1 MHTKLAIVTP
11 VHNRR
16 AETLQFLSSIFRSD
30 LKGIDVSVY
39 IVDDGSTDGT
49 AEAVRKNFP
58 DVNII
63 AGGGDLWFTE
73 GTNRGITA
81 ALADDPDLILTCN
94 NDSIFD
100 RSAIARLVE
109 CCQRHERSIVG
120 GLLLDWSTPHKVFQ
134 VAPKWDLWKGGNR
147 HWFHQTVWTVPKSP
161 WYVEMIVGNCVLFPA
176 SAIREAGLM
185 DSKRFPQYGD
195 AEYTP
200 RLRKLGWKLLVEP
213 RARVFCKPNDPPSG
227 FRNLPLTE
235 KFRRLFSD
243 PFGPYSLRRRFNA
256 TMAVAP
262 NKVEGLAAVVIFGIR
277 VILGISQES
286 RWAASQPE
294 PPLSEIYAS
303 SVAQEDS

>member
-16 AETLQFLSSIFRSD
+16 AETLQFLRSIFRSD
-30 LKGIDVSVY
+30 LNGIDVRIF

-49 AEAVRKNFP
+49 ADAVRENFP

-63 AGGGDLWFTE
+63 AGSGDLWFTE

-81 ALADDPDLILTCN
+81 ALSDNPDFVLTCN

-100 RSAIARLVE
+100 QNAIARLVD
-109 CCQRHERSIVG
+109 CCQRHERSVVG
-120 GLLLDWSTPHKVFQ
+120 ALLLDWSSPHRVFQ
-134 VAPKWDLWKGGNR
+134 VAPKWDLWRGGNR
-147 HWFHQTVWTVPKSP
+147 HWFHQTVWTVPDRP

-176 SAIREAGLM
+176 TAIREAGLM

-227 FRNLPLTE
+227 FRYLPLTE
-235 KFRRLFSD
+235 KFRCLFSD
-243 PFGPYSLRRRFNA
+243 PFGPYSFRRRFSA

-262 NKVEGLAAVVIFGIR
+262 NKAEGLLAVAIFGIR

-286 RWAASQPE
+286 SWAAGQPE
-294 PPLSEIYAS
+294 QPLSEIYAS
-303 SVAQEDS
+303 SVAQEDR